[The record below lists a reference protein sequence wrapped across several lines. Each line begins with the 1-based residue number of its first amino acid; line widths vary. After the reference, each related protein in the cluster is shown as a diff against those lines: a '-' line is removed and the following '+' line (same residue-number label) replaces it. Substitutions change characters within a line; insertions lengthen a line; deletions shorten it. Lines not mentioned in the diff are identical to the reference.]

1 MSGSAASSSSA
12 SSPSSDAKTYS
23 LFSSSV
29 QTASVKLDRSNYMLW
44 EATVRPLIIGNRLFS
59 HVDGVSTAPPVHL
72 TVDGFLNR
80 RAPAPSNE
88 CIIPFVVDSSG
99 ENRSSSSVSQA
110 LLPDGPTAIS
120 DVSLS
125 RDPTAPLG
133 CRVSP
138 TIAQSD
144 DSPSISDSRAT
155 HATDHSIL
163 GQDSTPSQSSTRGPV
178 NNTVDDGPVS
188 SSDNTESHSTQ
199 HQHTMVTRSRAG
211 IFKPKIPY
219 VGLVDA
225 GVDSGSDSKSLAEF
239 TKRLNSVF
247 ALKDLGPLYYFLGIE
262 IHRDQSG
269 FYLNQSK
276 YAQDVLKRFNMAN
289 CASVTTPMV
298 TGRKFTA
305 QDGDKMSDPS
315 LFRRAIGSL
324 QYLITT
330 RPDLAFSV
338 NKLSQF
344 LFEPTEEHFQ
354 GVKRILR
361 YVKGTHQLNFEG
373 KKLNIAKKGES
384 FSVSRIWLWSKKDK
398 LPTFSATH
406 MGKNYCHCNYAMDE

>member
-72 TVDGFLNR
+72 TVDGQQGSSNQGNFPPSALN
-80 RAPAPSNE
+80 A
-88 CIIPFVVDSSG
+88 
-99 ENRSSSSVSQA
+99 
-110 LLPDGPTAIS
+110 GPQNINDA
-120 DVSLS
+120 
-125 RDPTAPLG
+125 AW
-133 CRVSP
+133 
-138 TIAQSD
+138 
-144 DSPSISDSRAT
+144 
-155 HATDHSIL
+155 
-163 GQDSTPSQSSTRGPV
+163 
-178 NNTVDDGPVS
+178 
-188 SSDNTESHSTQ
+188 
-199 HQHTMVTRSRAG
+199 SRAG

-324 QYLITT
+324 
-330 RPDLAFSV
+330 
-338 NKLSQF
+338 
-344 LFEPTEEHFQ
+344 
-354 GVKRILR
+354 
-361 YVKGTHQLNFEG
+361 
-373 KKLNIAKKGES
+373 
-384 FSVSRIWLWSKKDK
+384 
-398 LPTFSATH
+398 
-406 MGKNYCHCNYAMDE
+406 